1 MYVEGGA
8 DGICGLTGSVMVT
21 VRSSSIL
28 SLLLVEACRS
38 NTSLKILELKDFVGP
53 SLPNK
58 RWGKVTVTALLA
70 HVQICRAH
78 SLHVSNYIRAFL

>member
-38 NTSLKILELKDFVGP
+38 NISSKVLELEKILWFQ
-53 SLPNK
+53 
-58 RWGKVTVTALLA
+58 AC
-70 HVQICRAH
+70 QIK
-78 SLHVSNYIRAFL
+78 LEENN